1 MGRVNL
7 DLGTGKIGKRGRLVY
22 RGNVGKGEEG
32 FQHER
37 GVREFEMW
45 GRNWEF
51 REVRDGELHVGGG
64 KGGELRKMVWDRG
77 KSGNLE
83 RWGERRFEDGFWGL
97 GEWGTLEVEGN
108 GMGGRRRA
116 EVEGEGGERGGDYHG

>member
-1 MGRVNL
+1 M
-7 DLGTGKIGKRGRLVY
+7 
-22 RGNVGKGEEG
+22 GKGEEG
-32 FQHER
+32 FQRER

-51 REVRDGELHVGGG
+51 REVRDGELQVGGG

-77 KSGNLE
+77 KSGDLE

-97 GEWGTLEVEGN
+97 GERDTLAVEGN

-116 EVEGEGGERGGDYHG
+116 EVEGEGGERGGD